1 MARRLRTQN
10 NSILCFHTEH
20 LSTNADNNALEHL
33 GVHHLSKQD
42 KEYLSQN
49 EERYSLAM
57 RASNDGLWD
66 WNLKTNKIY
75 YSDRWKEMLG
85 FNDDEISDTP
95 DEWLSRI
102 HQEDHDR
109 VRASIDAYLE
119 GTTSNFEIEYRI
131 RHFSGNYLWMMAKGL
146 AIRTSSGRA
155 TRFAGS
161 QTDVSERKSNE
172 EQMIYDALHDTLTSI
187 PNRTL
192 LLDRIRQSLVRR
204 KRYPKTSFAIIFI
217 DLDRFRLVN
226 ESLGHIHGDELLQL
240 ISARLKET
248 IPIGDTVARLGGD
261 EFSVLLQDI
270 ESVRDVEAIAK
281 DIQNSFSKPFF
292 LGDKEVFASASM
304 GIAHSDNNYKTPEE
318 ILRDS
323 ELAMYRAK
331 RDGKSQSIVFQPQF
345 RQSSLSPIDLDT
357 DLRRALDRDE
367 MELHYQPIISMR
379 DRTISGFE
387 ALLRWSHRSRGVISP
402 NEFIPLAEET
412 GLIYDLGQWVL
423 GKACKQIA
431 AWNKSKEK
439 EDQLEISINLSSR
452 QFSDPNLVEGIVENI
467 EKSGFNAEFL
477 KIEITESALM
487 QNAQRSVSMLNQLK
501 DLNIKVCVDDFGTG
515 YSSLSYLHTFP
526 IDTLKIDRSFVHDM
540 SRNFRNMEII
550 RTIIMLAHN
559 LKLDVIAEGVETGEQ
574 DAQLSALGC
583 QFAQGFYFS
592 RPLNSFDAA
601 LLIQQNHRW

>member
-1 MARRLRTQN
+1 M
-10 NSILCFHTEH
+10 
-20 LSTNADNNALEHL
+20 
-33 GVHHLSKQD
+33 
-42 KEYLSQN
+42 SQN

-66 WNLKTNKIY
+66 WDLKTNKIY

-131 RHFSGNYLWMMAKGL
+131 RHFSDNYLWMMAKGL

-217 DLDRFRLVN
+217 DLDCFRLVN

-261 EFSVLLQDI
+261 EFSILLQDI
-270 ESVRDVEAIAK
+270 NSVRDVEVIAK
-281 DIQNSFSKPFF
+281 DIQNLFSKPFF
-292 LGDKEVFASASM
+292 LGDREVFASASM
-304 GIAHSDNNYKTPEE
+304 GIAHSDNDYKTPEE
-318 ILRDS
+318 ILRDA

-331 RDGKSQSIVFQPQF
+331 REGKSQSIVFQPQF

-431 AWNKSKEK
+431 TWNKSKKK

-467 EKSGFNAEFL
+467 EKSGFDAEFL

-592 RPLNSFDAA
+592 RPINSSDAA
-601 LLIQQNHRW
+601 LLIQQNHQW

>member
-1 MARRLRTQN
+1 MSRQN
-10 NSILCFHTEH
+10 
-20 LSTNADNNALEHL
+20 
-33 GVHHLSKQD
+33 

-49 EERYSLAM
+49 QERYSLAM
-57 RASNDGLWD
+57 QASNDGLWD
-66 WNLKTNKIY
+66 WDLKTNKIL
-75 YSDRWKEMLG
+75 YSERWKEMLG
-85 FNDDEISDTP
+85 FNDDEISDTA
-95 DEWLSRI
+95 DEWLSRV
-102 HQEDHDR
+102 HPEDHDR

-131 RHFSGNYLWMMAKGL
+131 RHFSDNYLWMMAKGL
-146 AIRTSSGRA
+146 AIRTSDGRA

-172 EQMIYDALHDTLTSI
+172 EQMIHDALHDTLTSI

-261 EFSVLLQDI
+261 EFSILLQDI
-270 ESVRDVEAIAK
+270 NSVRDVEVIAK
-281 DIQNSFSKPFF
+281 DIQNLFSKPFF
-292 LGDKEVFASASM
+292 LGDREVFASASM
-304 GIAHSDNNYKTPEE
+304 GIAHSDNDYKTPEE
-318 ILRDS
+318 ILRDA

-331 RDGKSQSIVFQPQF
+331 REGKSQSIVFQPQF

-431 AWNKSKEK
+431 TWNKSKKK

-467 EKSGFNAEFL
+467 EKSGFDAEFL

-592 RPLNSFDAA
+592 RPINSSDAA
-601 LLIQQNHRW
+601 LLIQQNHQW

>member
-1 MARRLRTQN
+1 
-10 NSILCFHTEH
+10 
-20 LSTNADNNALEHL
+20 
-33 GVHHLSKQD
+33 
-42 KEYLSQN
+42 
-49 EERYSLAM
+49 
-57 RASNDGLWD
+57 
-66 WNLKTNKIY
+66 
-75 YSDRWKEMLG
+75 ML
-85 FNDDEISDTP
+85 
-95 DEWLSRI
+95 
-102 HQEDHDR
+102 
-109 VRASIDAYLE
+109 
-119 GTTSNFEIEYRI
+119 
-131 RHFSGNYLWMMAKGL
+131 AKGL
-146 AIRTSSGRA
+146 TIRSSNGKA

-161 QTDVSERKSNE
+161 QTDVTEQKSHE
-172 EQMIYDALHDTLTSI
+172 EQMIHDALHDTLTSI

-204 KRYPKTSFAIIFI
+204 KRYPKTSFAVIFI

-226 ESLGHIHGDELLQL
+226 ESLGHLHGDELLKL
-240 ISARLKET
+240 ISERLKEN

-261 EFSVLLQDI
+261 EFSVLIQDI
-270 ESVRDVEAIAK
+270 ICLKDAEKIAK
-281 DIQNSFSKPFF
+281 DIQNSFSKPFL
-292 LGDKEVFASASM
+292 LGDREVFASASM
-304 GIAHSDNNYKTPEE
+304 GIAHSDNDYKTPEE

-331 RDGKSQSIVFQPQF
+331 RDGKAQSIVFEKKF
-345 RQSSLSPIDLDT
+345 RQSTLSPIDLDT

-379 DRTISGFE
+379 DRNISGFE
-387 ALLRWSHRSRGVISP
+387 ALLRWSHRTRGAISP

-423 GKACKQIA
+423 RKACEQIA
-431 AWNKSKEK
+431 GWNKDKNKE
-439 EDQLEISINLSSR
+439 EQLEISINLSGR
-452 QFSDPNLVEGIVENI
+452 QFSDPNLVVGIVENI

-487 QNAQRSVSMLNQLK
+487 ENAQRSVNMLNQLK

-559 LKLDVIAEGVETGEQ
+559 LKLDVIAEGVETAEQ
-574 DAQLSALGC
+574 YAQLSALGC

-592 RPLNSFDAA
+592 RPVNSSDAA
-601 LLIQQNHRW
+601 LLIQQNRQW

>member
-1 MARRLRTQN
+1 
-10 NSILCFHTEH
+10 
-20 LSTNADNNALEHL
+20 
-33 GVHHLSKQD
+33 
-42 KEYLSQN
+42 
-49 EERYSLAM
+49 M

-66 WNLKTNKIY
+66 WDLKTNKIF
-75 YSDRWKEMLG
+75 YSDRWKKMLG
-85 FNDDEISDTP
+85 FNEDEISDTP

-102 HQEDHDR
+102 HPEDHDR
-109 VRASIDAYLE
+109 VRASIDAYME
-119 GTTSNFEIEYRI
+119 GTTSHFEIEYRI
-131 RHFSGNYLWMMAKGL
+131 RHFNDNYLWMMAKGL
-146 AIRTSSGRA
+146 AIRTPSGRA

-248 IPIGDTVARLGGD
+248 IPISDTVARLGGD
-261 EFSVLLQDI
+261 EFSILLQDI
-270 ESVRDVEAIAK
+270 DSVTDVEVIAK

-292 LGDKEVFASASM
+292 LGDREVFASASM
-304 GIAHSDNNYKTPEE
+304 GIAHSDNDYKTPEE

-431 AWNKSKEK
+431 AWNKSKKK

-467 EKSGFNAEFL
+467 EKSGFDAEFL

-559 LKLDVIAEGVETGEQ
+559 LKLDVIAEGVETREQ

-592 RPLNSFDAA
+592 RPINSSDAA
-601 LLIQQNHRW
+601 LLIQQNHQW

>member
-1 MARRLRTQN
+1 M
-10 NSILCFHTEH
+10 
-20 LSTNADNNALEHL
+20 
-33 GVHHLSKQD
+33 SKQN

-49 EERYSLAM
+49 QERYSLAM
-57 RASNDGLWD
+57 QASNDGLWD
-66 WNLKTNKIY
+66 WDLKTNKIL

-85 FNDDEISDTP
+85 FNDDEISDTA
-95 DEWLSRI
+95 DEWLSRV
-102 HQEDHDR
+102 HPEDHDR

-131 RHFSGNYLWMMAKGL
+131 RHFSDNYLWMMAKGL
-146 AIRTSSGRA
+146 AIRTSDGRA

-172 EQMIYDALHDTLTSI
+172 EQMIHDALHDTLTSI

-248 IPIGDTVARLGGD
+248 IPISDTVARLGGD
-261 EFSVLLQDI
+261 EFSILLQDI
-270 ESVRDVEAIAK
+270 NSVRDVEVIAK
-281 DIQNSFSKPFF
+281 DIQNLFSKPFF
-292 LGDKEVFASASM
+292 LGDREVFASASM
-304 GIAHSDNNYKTPEE
+304 GIAHSDNDYKTPEE
-318 ILRDS
+318 ILRDA

-331 RDGKSQSIVFQPQF
+331 REGKSQSIVFQPQF

-431 AWNKSKEK
+431 AWNKSKK
-439 EDQLEISINLSSR
+439 PEDQLEISINLSSR

-467 EKSGFNAEFL
+467 EKSGFDAEFL

-592 RPLNSFDAA
+592 RPINSSDAA
-601 LLIQQNHRW
+601 LLIQQNHQW

>member
-1 MARRLRTQN
+1 M
-10 NSILCFHTEH
+10 
-20 LSTNADNNALEHL
+20 
-33 GVHHLSKQD
+33 
-42 KEYLSQN
+42 
-49 EERYSLAM
+49 
-57 RASNDGLWD
+57 
-66 WNLKTNKIY
+66 
-75 YSDRWKEMLG
+75 
-85 FNDDEISDTP
+85 
-95 DEWLSRI
+95 I
-102 HQEDHDR
+102 H
-109 VRASIDAYLE
+109 
-119 GTTSNFEIEYRI
+119 
-131 RHFSGNYLWMMAKGL
+131 
-146 AIRTSSGRA
+146 
-155 TRFAGS
+155 
-161 QTDVSERKSNE
+161 
-172 EQMIYDALHDTLTSI
+172 DALHDTLTSI

-248 IPIGDTVARLGGD
+248 IPISDTVARLGGD
-261 EFSVLLQDI
+261 EFSILLQDI
-270 ESVRDVEAIAK
+270 NSVRDVEVIAK
-281 DIQNSFSKPFF
+281 DIQNLFSKPFF
-292 LGDKEVFASASM
+292 LGDREVFASASM
-304 GIAHSDNNYKTPEE
+304 GIAHSDNDYKTPEE
-318 ILRDS
+318 ILRDA

-331 RDGKSQSIVFQPQF
+331 REGKSQSIVFQPQF

-431 AWNKSKEK
+431 TWNKSKKK

-467 EKSGFNAEFL
+467 EKSGFDAEFL

-501 DLNIKVCVDDFGTG
+501 DLKIKVCVDDFGTG

-592 RPLNSFDAA
+592 RPINSSDAA
-601 LLIQQNHRW
+601 LLIQQNHQW

>member
-1 MARRLRTQN
+1 MRTEANLSFFFQ
-10 NSILCFHTEH
+10 TEH
-20 LSTNADNNALEHL
+20 LSTNADNKALEHL
-33 GVHHLSKQD
+33 GVNHLTRQN

-49 EERYSLAM
+49 QERYSLAM
-57 RASNDGLWD
+57 QASNDGLWD
-66 WNLKTNKIY
+66 WDLKTNKIL

-85 FNDDEISDTP
+85 FNDDEISDTA
-95 DEWLSRI
+95 DEWLSRV
-102 HQEDHDR
+102 HPEDHDR

-131 RHFSGNYLWMMAKGL
+131 RHFSDNYLWMMAKGL
-146 AIRTSSGRA
+146 AIRTSDGRA

-172 EQMIYDALHDTLTSI
+172 EQMIHDALHDTLTSI

-261 EFSVLLQDI
+261 EFSILLQDI
-270 ESVRDVEAIAK
+270 NSVRDVEVIAK
-281 DIQNSFSKPFF
+281 DIQNLFSKPFF
-292 LGDKEVFASASM
+292 LGDREVFASASM
-304 GIAHSDNNYKTPEE
+304 GIAHSDNDYKTPEE
-318 ILRDS
+318 ILRDA

-331 RDGKSQSIVFQPQF
+331 REGKSQSIVFQPQF

-431 AWNKSKEK
+431 TWNKSKKK

-452 QFSDPNLVEGIVENI
+452 QFSEPNLVEGIVENI
-467 EKSGFNAEFL
+467 EKSGFDAEFL

-592 RPLNSFDAA
+592 RPINSSDAA
-601 LLIQQNHRW
+601 LLIQQNHQW

>member
-1 MARRLRTQN
+1 MRTQN

-331 RDGKSQSIVFQPQF
+331 RGGKSQSIVFQPQF

-592 RPLNSFDAA
+592 RPLNSSDAA

>member
-1 MARRLRTQN
+1 
-10 NSILCFHTEH
+10 
-20 LSTNADNNALEHL
+20 
-33 GVHHLSKQD
+33 
-42 KEYLSQN
+42 
-49 EERYSLAM
+49 M

-217 DLDRFRLVN
+217 DLDRCRLVN

-261 EFSVLLQDI
+261 EFSILLQDI
-270 ESVRDVEAIAK
+270 DSVRDVEVIAK

-331 RDGKSQSIVFQPQF
+331 RGGKSQSIVFQPQF

-592 RPLNSFDAA
+592 RPLNSSDAA

>member
-1 MARRLRTQN
+1 M
-10 NSILCFHTEH
+10 
-20 LSTNADNNALEHL
+20 
-33 GVHHLSKQD
+33 SKKN
-42 KEYLSQN
+42 KEYLSKN

-66 WNLKTNKIY
+66 WDLKTNKIC

-102 HQEDHDR
+102 HPEDYDR

-119 GTTSNFEIEYRI
+119 GTTSSFEIEYRI
-131 RHFSGNYLWMMAKGL
+131 RHFSDNYLWMMAKGL
-146 AIRTSSGRA
+146 AIRTSRGRA
-155 TRFAGS
+155 ARFAGS

-172 EQMIYDALHDTLTSI
+172 EQMIYDALHDTLTCI

-192 LLDRIRQSLVRR
+192 LLDRIRQSLIRR

-261 EFSVLLQDI
+261 EFSILLQDI
-270 ESVRDVEAIAK
+270 DNVRDVEVIAK
-281 DIQNSFSKPFF
+281 DIQNLFSKPFF
-292 LGDKEVFASASM
+292 LGDREVFASASM
-304 GIAHSDNNYKTPEE
+304 GIAHSDNDYKTPEE
-318 ILRDS
+318 ILRDA

-331 RDGKSQSIVFQPQF
+331 REGKSQSIVFQPQF

-431 AWNKSKEK
+431 AWNKSKKK

-467 EKSGFNAEFL
+467 EKSGFDAEFL

-592 RPLNSFDAA
+592 RPINSSDAA
-601 LLIQQNHRW
+601 LLIQQNHQW

>member
-1 MARRLRTQN
+1 M
-10 NSILCFHTEH
+10 
-20 LSTNADNNALEHL
+20 
-33 GVHHLSKQD
+33 SKQD

-331 RDGKSQSIVFQPQF
+331 RGGKSQSIVFQPQF

-467 EKSGFNAEFL
+467 EKSGFDAEFL

>member
-1 MARRLRTQN
+1 MSRQN
-10 NSILCFHTEH
+10 
-20 LSTNADNNALEHL
+20 
-33 GVHHLSKQD
+33 

-49 EERYSLAM
+49 QERYSLAM

-66 WNLKTNKIY
+66 WDLKTNKIC

-85 FNDDEISDTP
+85 FNDHEISDTA
-95 DEWLSRI
+95 DEWLSRV
-102 HQEDHDR
+102 HPEDHDR

-131 RHFSGNYLWMMAKGL
+131 RHFSDNYLWMMAKGL
-146 AIRTSSGRA
+146 AIRTSDGRA

-172 EQMIYDALHDTLTSI
+172 EQMIHDALHDTLTSI

-248 IPIGDTVARLGGD
+248 IPISDTVARLGGD
-261 EFSVLLQDI
+261 EFSILLQDI
-270 ESVRDVEAIAK
+270 NSVRDVEVIAK
-281 DIQNSFSKPFF
+281 DIQNLFSKPFF
-292 LGDKEVFASASM
+292 LGDREVFASASM
-304 GIAHSDNNYKTPEE
+304 GIAHSDNDYKTPEE
-318 ILRDS
+318 ILRDA

-331 RDGKSQSIVFQPQF
+331 REGKSQSIVFQPQF

-431 AWNKSKEK
+431 AWNKSKKK

-467 EKSGFNAEFL
+467 EKSGFDAEFL

-592 RPLNSFDAA
+592 RPINSSDAA
-601 LLIQQNHRW
+601 LLIQQNHQW

>member
-1 MARRLRTQN
+1 M
-10 NSILCFHTEH
+10 
-20 LSTNADNNALEHL
+20 
-33 GVHHLSKQD
+33 SKQD

-331 RDGKSQSIVFQPQF
+331 RGGKSQSIVFQPQF

-592 RPLNSFDAA
+592 RALNSSDAA

>member
-1 MARRLRTQN
+1 LSRQN
-10 NSILCFHTEH
+10 
-20 LSTNADNNALEHL
+20 
-33 GVHHLSKQD
+33 

-49 EERYSLAM
+49 QERYSLAM
-57 RASNDGLWD
+57 QASNDGLWD
-66 WNLKTNKIY
+66 WDLKTNKIL
-75 YSDRWKEMLG
+75 YSDRWKDMLG
-85 FNDDEISDTP
+85 FNDDEISDTA
-95 DEWLSRI
+95 DEWLSRV
-102 HQEDHDR
+102 HPEDHDR

-131 RHFSGNYLWMMAKGL
+131 RHFSDNYLWMMAKGL
-146 AIRTSSGRA
+146 AIRTSDGRA

-172 EQMIYDALHDTLTSI
+172 EQMIHDALHDTLTSI

-261 EFSVLLQDI
+261 EFSILLQDI
-270 ESVRDVEAIAK
+270 NSVRDVEVIAK
-281 DIQNSFSKPFF
+281 DIQNLFSKPFF
-292 LGDKEVFASASM
+292 LGDREVFASASM
-304 GIAHSDNNYKTPEE
+304 GIAHSDNDYKTPEE
-318 ILRDS
+318 ILRDA

-331 RDGKSQSIVFQPQF
+331 REGKSQSIVFQPQF

-431 AWNKSKEK
+431 AWNKSKKK

-467 EKSGFNAEFL
+467 EKSGFDAEFL

-592 RPLNSFDAA
+592 RPINSSDAA
-601 LLIQQNHRW
+601 LLIQQNHQW

>member
-1 MARRLRTQN
+1 LRTQN

-331 RDGKSQSIVFQPQF
+331 RGGKSQSIVFQPQF

-467 EKSGFNAEFL
+467 EKSGFDAEFL

-592 RPLNSFDAA
+592 RPLNSSDAA

>member
-1 MARRLRTQN
+1 MSRQN
-10 NSILCFHTEH
+10 R
-20 LSTNADNNALEHL
+20 
-33 GVHHLSKQD
+33 
-42 KEYLSQN
+42 EYLSQN
-49 EERYSLAM
+49 QERYSLAM

-66 WNLKTNKIY
+66 WDLKTNKIF
-75 YSDRWKEMLG
+75 YSDRWKKMLG
-85 FNDDEISDTP
+85 FNEDEISDTP

-102 HQEDHDR
+102 HPEDHDR
-109 VRASIDAYLE
+109 VRASIDAYME
-119 GTTSNFEIEYRI
+119 GTTSHFEIEYRI
-131 RHFSGNYLWMMAKGL
+131 RHFNDNYLWMMAKGL
-146 AIRTSSGRA
+146 AIRTPSGRA

-248 IPIGDTVARLGGD
+248 IPISDTVARLGGD
-261 EFSVLLQDI
+261 EFSILLQDI
-270 ESVRDVEAIAK
+270 DSVTDVEVIAK

-292 LGDKEVFASASM
+292 LGDREVFASASM
-304 GIAHSDNNYKTPEE
+304 GIAHSDNDYKTPEE

-431 AWNKSKEK
+431 AWNKSKKK

-467 EKSGFNAEFL
+467 EKSGFDAEFL

-559 LKLDVIAEGVETGEQ
+559 LKLDVIAEGVETREQ

-592 RPLNSFDAA
+592 RPINSSDAA
-601 LLIQQNHRW
+601 LLIQQNHQW

>member
-1 MARRLRTQN
+1 MSRQN
-10 NSILCFHTEH
+10 
-20 LSTNADNNALEHL
+20 
-33 GVHHLSKQD
+33 

-49 EERYSLAM
+49 QERYSLAM
-57 RASNDGLWD
+57 QASNDGLWD
-66 WNLKTNKIY
+66 WDLKTNKIL

-85 FNDDEISDTP
+85 FNDDEISDTA
-95 DEWLSRI
+95 DEWLSRV
-102 HQEDHDR
+102 HPEDHDR

-131 RHFSGNYLWMMAKGL
+131 RHFSDNYLWMMAKGL

-261 EFSVLLQDI
+261 EFSILLQDI
-270 ESVRDVEAIAK
+270 NSVRDVEVIAK
-281 DIQNSFSKPFF
+281 DIQNVFSKPFF
-292 LGDKEVFASASM
+292 LGDREVFASASM
-304 GIAHSDNNYKTPEE
+304 GIAHSDNDYKTPEE
-318 ILRDS
+318 ILRDA

-331 RDGKSQSIVFQPQF
+331 REGKSQSIVFQPQF

-423 GKACKQIA
+423 RKACKQIA
-431 AWNKSKEK
+431 AWNKSKKK

-592 RPLNSFDAA
+592 RPINSSDAA

>member
-1 MARRLRTQN
+1 MKYV
-10 NSILCFHTEH
+10 SI
-20 LSTNADNNALEHL
+20 NNNAVEHL
-33 GVHHLSKQD
+33 GVNHLSG
-42 KEYLSQN
+42 QN
-49 EERYSLAM
+49 IKHVDQNRGPYSLAIQV
-57 RASNDGLWD
+57 SNDGLWD
-66 WNLKTNKIY
+66 WDLTTNKIV
-75 YSDRWKEMLG
+75 YSPRWKEMLG
-85 FNDDEISDTP
+85 LDGDEISDLP
-95 DEWLSRI
+95 DEWLGRI
-102 HQEDHDR
+102 HPEDRDR
-109 VRASIDAYLE
+109 VDALIEAYLE
-119 GTTSNFEIEYRI
+119 GTTSNFEIEYRM
-131 RHFSGNYLWMMAKGL
+131 RHFSDNYLWVLAKGL
-146 AIRTSSGRA
+146 TIRSTSGKA

-161 QTDVSERKSNE
+161 QTDVTELKSHE
-172 EQMIYDALHDTLTSI
+172 EQMIHDALHDTLTSI

-204 KRYPKTSFAIIFI
+204 KRYPKTSFAVIFI

-226 ESLGHIHGDELLQL
+226 ESLGHIHGDELLKL
-240 ISARLKET
+240 ISERLKGS

-261 EFSVLLQDI
+261 EFSVLIQDI
-270 ESVRDVEAIAK
+270 VCVKDAENIAK
-281 DIQNSFSKPFF
+281 DIHDSFSKPFS

-304 GIAHSDNNYKTPEE
+304 GIAHSDNDYKMPEE

-331 RDGKSQSIVFQPQF
+331 RDGKAQSIIFEKRF
-345 RQSSLSPIDLDT
+345 RQSTLSPIDLDT

-379 DRTISGFE
+379 DRRISGFE
-387 ALLRWSHRSRGVISP
+387 ALLRWSHRSRGAISP

-423 GKACKQIA
+423 RKACEQIA
-431 AWNKSKEK
+431 GWNKDKSKE
-439 EDQLEISINLSSR
+439 EQLEISINLSGR
-452 QFSDPNLVEGIVENI
+452 QFSDPNLVVGIVENI

-487 QNAQRSVSMLNQLK
+487 ENAQRSVSMLNQLK

-559 LKLDVIAEGVETGEQ
+559 LKLDVIAEGVETAEQ
-574 DAQLSALGC
+574 YAQLSALGC
-583 QFAQGFYFS
+583 QFAQGFFFS
-592 RPLNSFDAA
+592 RPVNSSDAA
-601 LLIQQNHRW
+601 HLIQQNRQW

>member
-1 MARRLRTQN
+1 MSRQN
-10 NSILCFHTEH
+10 
-20 LSTNADNNALEHL
+20 
-33 GVHHLSKQD
+33 

-49 EERYSLAM
+49 QERYSLAM
-57 RASNDGLWD
+57 QASNDGLWD
-66 WNLKTNKIY
+66 WDLKTNKIL
-75 YSDRWKEMLG
+75 YSYRWKEMLG
-85 FNDDEISDTP
+85 FNDDEISDTA
-95 DEWLSRI
+95 DEWLSRV
-102 HQEDHDR
+102 HPEDHDR

-131 RHFSGNYLWMMAKGL
+131 RHFSDNYLWMMAKGL
-146 AIRTSSGRA
+146 AIRTSDGRA

-172 EQMIYDALHDTLTSI
+172 EQMIHDALHDTLTSI

-261 EFSVLLQDI
+261 EFSILLQDI
-270 ESVRDVEAIAK
+270 NSVRDVEVIAK
-281 DIQNSFSKPFF
+281 DIQNLFSKPFF
-292 LGDKEVFASASM
+292 LGDREVFASASM
-304 GIAHSDNNYKTPEE
+304 GIAHSDNDYKTPEE
-318 ILRDS
+318 ILRDA

-331 RDGKSQSIVFQPQF
+331 REGKSQSIVFQPQF

-431 AWNKSKEK
+431 AWNKSKKK

-467 EKSGFNAEFL
+467 EKSGFDAEFL

-592 RPLNSFDAA
+592 RPINSSDAA
-601 LLIQQNHRW
+601 LLIQQNHQW

>member
-1 MARRLRTQN
+1 M
-10 NSILCFHTEH
+10 
-20 LSTNADNNALEHL
+20 
-33 GVHHLSKQD
+33 SKQD

-66 WNLKTNKIY
+66 WDLKTNKIL
-75 YSDRWKEMLG
+75 YSERWKEMLG
-85 FNDDEISDTP
+85 FIDDEISDTP

-102 HQEDHDR
+102 HPEDHDR

-131 RHFSGNYLWMMAKGL
+131 RHFSDNYLWMMAKGL

-172 EQMIYDALHDTLTSI
+172 EQMIYDTLHDTLTSI

-204 KRYPKTSFAIIFI
+204 ERYPKTSFAIIFI

-261 EFSVLLQDI
+261 EFSILLQDI
-270 ESVRDVEAIAK
+270 NSIRAVEIIAN

-292 LGDKEVFASASM
+292 LGDREVFASASM
-304 GIAHSDNNYKTPEE
+304 GIAHSDNDYKTPEE

-379 DRTISGFE
+379 DRSISGFE

-431 AWNKSKEK
+431 TWNKSKKK
-439 EDQLEISINLSSR
+439 EDQLEININLSSR

-467 EKSGFNAEFL
+467 EKSGFDAEFL

-592 RPLNSFDAA
+592 RPINSSDAA

>member
-1 MARRLRTQN
+1 MSRQN
-10 NSILCFHTEH
+10 
-20 LSTNADNNALEHL
+20 
-33 GVHHLSKQD
+33 
-42 KEYLSQN
+42 KESLSQN
-49 EERYSLAM
+49 QERYSLAM
-57 RASNDGLWD
+57 QASNDGLWD
-66 WNLKTNKIY
+66 WDLKTNKIL

-85 FNDDEISDTP
+85 FNDHEISDTA
-95 DEWLSRI
+95 DEWLSRV
-102 HQEDHDR
+102 HPEDHDR
-109 VRASIDAYLE
+109 VRASIDAYVE
-119 GTTSNFEIEYRI
+119 GIISNFEIEYRM
-131 RHFSGNYLWMMAKGL
+131 RHFSDNYLWMMAKGL
-146 AIRTSSGRA
+146 AIRTSDGRA

-172 EQMIYDALHDTLTSI
+172 EQMIHDALHDTLTSI

-248 IPIGDTVARLGGD
+248 IPISDTVARLGGD
-261 EFSVLLQDI
+261 EFSILLQDI
-270 ESVRDVEAIAK
+270 NSVRDVEVIAK
-281 DIQNSFSKPFF
+281 DIQNLFSKPFF
-292 LGDKEVFASASM
+292 LGDREVFASASM
-304 GIAHSDNNYKTPEE
+304 GIAHSDNDYKTPEE
-318 ILRDS
+318 ILRDA

-331 RDGKSQSIVFQPQF
+331 RGGKSQSIVFQPQF

-431 AWNKSKEK
+431 AWNKSKKK

-467 EKSGFNAEFL
+467 EKSGFDAEFL

-592 RPLNSFDAA
+592 RPINSSDAA
-601 LLIQQNHRW
+601 LLIQQNHQW

>member
-1 MARRLRTQN
+1 M
-10 NSILCFHTEH
+10 
-20 LSTNADNNALEHL
+20 
-33 GVHHLSKQD
+33 
-42 KEYLSQN
+42 SQN

-66 WNLKTNKIY
+66 WDLKTNKIY

-131 RHFSGNYLWMMAKGL
+131 RHFSDNYLWMMAKGL

-270 ESVRDVEAIAK
+270 DSVRDVEVIAK

-331 RDGKSQSIVFQPQF
+331 RGGKSQSIVFQPQF

-431 AWNKSKEK
+431 AWNKSKKK

-467 EKSGFNAEFL
+467 EKSGFDAEFL

-592 RPLNSFDAA
+592 RPINSSDAA

>member
-1 MARRLRTQN
+1 MSRQN
-10 NSILCFHTEH
+10 
-20 LSTNADNNALEHL
+20 
-33 GVHHLSKQD
+33 

-49 EERYSLAM
+49 QERYSLAM
-57 RASNDGLWD
+57 QASNDGLWD
-66 WNLKTNKIY
+66 WDLETNKIL

-85 FNDDEISDTP
+85 FNDDEISDTA
-95 DEWLSRI
+95 DEWLSRV
-102 HQEDHDR
+102 HPEDHDR

-131 RHFSGNYLWMMAKGL
+131 RHFSDNYLWMMAKGL
-146 AIRTSSGRA
+146 AIRTSDGRA

-172 EQMIYDALHDTLTSI
+172 EQMIHDALHDTLTSI

-248 IPIGDTVARLGGD
+248 IPISDTVARLGGD
-261 EFSVLLQDI
+261 EFSILLQDI
-270 ESVRDVEAIAK
+270 NSVRDVEVIAK
-281 DIQNSFSKPFF
+281 DIQNLFSKPFF
-292 LGDKEVFASASM
+292 LGDREVFASASM
-304 GIAHSDNNYKTPEE
+304 GIAHSDNDYKTPEE
-318 ILRDS
+318 ILRDA

-331 RDGKSQSIVFQPQF
+331 REGKSQSIVFQPQF

-431 AWNKSKEK
+431 AWNKSKKK

-467 EKSGFNAEFL
+467 EKSGFDAEFL

-559 LKLDVIAEGVETGEQ
+559 LKLDVIAEGVETREQ

-592 RPLNSFDAA
+592 RPINSSDAA
-601 LLIQQNHRW
+601 LLIQQNHQW

>member
-1 MARRLRTQN
+1 
-10 NSILCFHTEH
+10 
-20 LSTNADNNALEHL
+20 
-33 GVHHLSKQD
+33 LSKQN

-66 WNLKTNKIY
+66 WDLKTNKIY

-131 RHFSGNYLWMMAKGL
+131 RHFSDNYLWMMAKGL

-192 LLDRIRQSLVRR
+192 LLDRIRQSLVRL
-204 KRYPKTSFAIIFI
+204 KRYPETSFAIIFI

-261 EFSVLLQDI
+261 EFSILLQDI
-270 ESVRDVEAIAK
+270 DSVRDVEVIAK
-281 DIQNSFSKPFF
+281 DIQHSFSKPFF

-431 AWNKSKEK
+431 AWNKSKKK

-452 QFSDPNLVEGIVENI
+452 QFSDPNLVDGIVENI
-467 EKSGFNAEFL
+467 EKSGFDAEFL

-592 RPLNSFDAA
+592 RPINSSDAA
-601 LLIQQNHRW
+601 LLIQQNHQW

>member
-1 MARRLRTQN
+1 M
-10 NSILCFHTEH
+10 
-20 LSTNADNNALEHL
+20 
-33 GVHHLSKQD
+33 
-42 KEYLSQN
+42 SQN

-331 RDGKSQSIVFQPQF
+331 RGGKSQSIVFQPQF

-431 AWNKSKEK
+431 AWNKSKKK

-467 EKSGFNAEFL
+467 EKSGFDAEFL

-592 RPLNSFDAA
+592 RPINSSDAA

>member
-1 MARRLRTQN
+1 M
-10 NSILCFHTEH
+10 EH
-20 LSTNADNNALEHL
+20 LSTNADNKALEHL
-33 GVHHLSKQD
+33 GVNHLSRQN

-49 EERYSLAM
+49 QERYSLAM
-57 RASNDGLWD
+57 QASNDGLWD
-66 WNLKTNKIY
+66 WDLKTNKIL

-85 FNDDEISDTP
+85 FNDDEISDTA
-95 DEWLSRI
+95 DEWLSRV
-102 HQEDHDR
+102 HPEDHDR

-131 RHFSGNYLWMMAKGL
+131 RHFSDNYLWMMAKGL
-146 AIRTSSGRA
+146 AIRTSDGRA

-172 EQMIYDALHDTLTSI
+172 EQMIHDALHDTLTSI

-261 EFSVLLQDI
+261 EFSILLQDI
-270 ESVRDVEAIAK
+270 NSVRDVEVIAK
-281 DIQNSFSKPFF
+281 DIQNLFSKPFF
-292 LGDKEVFASASM
+292 LGDREVFASASM
-304 GIAHSDNNYKTPEE
+304 GIAHSDNDYKTPEE
-318 ILRDS
+318 ILRDA

-331 RDGKSQSIVFQPQF
+331 REGKSQSIVFQPQF

-431 AWNKSKEK
+431 AWNKSKKK

-467 EKSGFNAEFL
+467 EKSGFDAEFL

-592 RPLNSFDAA
+592 RPINSSDAA
-601 LLIQQNHRW
+601 LLIQQNHQW

>member
-1 MARRLRTQN
+1 MSGQN
-10 NSILCFHTEH
+10 IKH
-20 LSTNADNNALEHL
+20 LD
-33 GVHHLSKQD
+33 
-42 KEYLSQN
+42 QN
-49 EERYSLAM
+49 RGPYSLAIQV
-57 RASNDGLWD
+57 SNDGLWD
-66 WNLKTNKIY
+66 WDLTTNKIV
-75 YSDRWKEMLG
+75 YSPRWKEMLG
-85 FNDDEISDTP
+85 LDGDKISDLP
-95 DEWLSRI
+95 DEWLGRI
-102 HQEDHDR
+102 HPEDRDR
-109 VRASIDAYLE
+109 VGALIDAYLD

-131 RHFSGNYLWMMAKGL
+131 RHFSDYYLWMLAKGL
-146 AIRTSSGRA
+146 TIRSPTGKA

-161 QTDVSERKSNE
+161 QTDVTERKSHE
-172 EQMIYDALHDTLTSI
+172 EQMIHDALHDSLTSI

-204 KRYPKTSFAIIFI
+204 KRYPETSFAVIFI

-226 ESLGHIHGDELLQL
+226 ESLGHIHGDELLKL
-240 ISARLKET
+240 ISERLKES
-248 IPIGDTVARLGGD
+248 IPMGDTVARLGGD
-261 EFSVLLQDI
+261 EFSMLIQDI
-270 ESVRDVEAIAK
+270 VHVKDAENIAK
-281 DIQNSFSKPFF
+281 DIQHSFSKPFS
-292 LGDKEVFASASM
+292 LGDREVFASASM
-304 GIAHSDNNYKTPEE
+304 GIAHSDNDYKTPEE

-331 RDGKSQSIVFQPQF
+331 RDGKAQSIVFEKRF
-345 RQSSLSPIDLDT
+345 RQSTLSPIDLDT

-379 DRTISGFE
+379 DRSISGFE
-387 ALLRWSHRSRGVISP
+387 ALLRWSHRSRGAISP

-423 GKACKQIA
+423 KKACEQIA
-431 AWNKSKEK
+431 GWNKDKSKE
-439 EDQLEISINLSSR
+439 EQLEISINLSGR
-452 QFSDPNLVEGIVENI
+452 QFSDPNLVGGIVENI

-487 QNAQRSVSMLNQLK
+487 ENAQRSVSMLNQLK

-559 LKLDVIAEGVETGEQ
+559 LKLDVIAEGVETAEQ
-574 DAQLSALGC
+574 YAQLSALGC

-592 RPLNSFDAA
+592 RPVNSSDAA
-601 LLIQQNHRW
+601 LLIQQNRQW

>member
-1 MARRLRTQN
+1 MSRQN
-10 NSILCFHTEH
+10 
-20 LSTNADNNALEHL
+20 
-33 GVHHLSKQD
+33 

-49 EERYSLAM
+49 QERYSLAM
-57 RASNDGLWD
+57 QASNDGLWD
-66 WNLKTNKIY
+66 WDLKTNKIL
-75 YSDRWKEMLG
+75 YSERWKEMLG
-85 FNDDEISDTP
+85 FNDDEISDTA
-95 DEWLSRI
+95 DEWLSRV
-102 HQEDHDR
+102 HPEDHDR

-131 RHFSGNYLWMMAKGL
+131 RHFSDNYLWMMARGL
-146 AIRTSSGRA
+146 AIRTSDGRA

-172 EQMIYDALHDTLTSI
+172 EQMIHDALHDTLTSI

-261 EFSVLLQDI
+261 EFSILLQDI
-270 ESVRDVEAIAK
+270 NSVRDVEVIAK
-281 DIQNSFSKPFF
+281 DIQNLFSKPFF
-292 LGDKEVFASASM
+292 LGDREVFASASM
-304 GIAHSDNNYKTPEE
+304 GIAHSDNDYKTPEE
-318 ILRDS
+318 ILRDA

-331 RDGKSQSIVFQPQF
+331 REGKSQSIVFQPQF

-431 AWNKSKEK
+431 AWNKSKKK

-467 EKSGFNAEFL
+467 EKSGFDAEFL

-592 RPLNSFDAA
+592 RPINSSDAA
-601 LLIQQNHRW
+601 LLIQQNHQW